1 MFGIF
6 ISIKNKKN
14 TTNKI
19 PAIMKKAI
27 LLLAIMGLVSL
38 PIISYSQKNTQKTIS
53 RYSFQ
58 SLVAPGP
65 VLEAGIAVGAAN
77 AMTDISSNQSD
88 IKISVYSINM
98 NGISPAANAFVRYR
112 FNELFAMKASLGA
125 LKLRGND
132 SWSRSQ
138 NVSDRGKFYHNNLY
152 ELAMLGEIY
161 LPRNI
166 LNPRGEFRLNTL
178 DFFLF
183 AGASGFYHSP
193 HLGGPILD
201 EYDLVLQTDPNA
213 YYKWQM
219 AIPFGAGIKYTIAN
233 SFSLGVD
240 FNLRYTFIDYLDG
253 FTRPVTTGNDM
264 FLTSKFNVGFILDDR
279 RRQANHV
286 ANKYVRNPRKPRIIR
301 STWGL

>member
-1 MFGIF
+1 
-6 ISIKNKKN
+6 
-14 TTNKI
+14 
-19 PAIMKKAI
+19 MKKLIIPLAI
-27 LLLAIMGLVSL
+27 LALLWL
-38 PIISYSQKNTQKTIS
+38 PNETYSQKSTHKTIS

-77 AMTDISSNQSD
+77 AITDISSNQNN
-88 IKISVYSINM
+88 IKISLYSINM
-98 NGISPAANAFVRYR
+98 NGLSPAANAFVRYR
-112 FNELFAMKASLGA
+112 FNEIIAMKASFGA

-132 SWSRSQ
+132 SWSRNA
-138 NVSDRGKFYHNNLY
+138 NVANRGKFYHNNLY
-152 ELAMLGEIY
+152 ELAMLGELY
-161 LPRNI
+161 LPQKF
-166 LNPRGEFRLNTL
+166 LNPRGEFRLNIL

-183 AGASGFYHSP
+183 GGVSGFHHSP
-193 HLGGPILD
+193 HLGGPIVD

-264 FLTSKFNVGFILDDR
+264 FLTTKFNVGFILDHR

-301 STWGL
+301 